1 MINLTNTDAE
11 HRKAIVNLTDIISGG
26 REWN

>member
-11 HRKAIVNLTDIISGG
+11 HKKAEDNLKDIINGSK
-26 REWN
+26 E